1 MKMMGFSH
9 IKGTRA
15 LKIAVQVCRKMFW
28 IVPLLLVVLLL
39 GCMGHSGWVFPWS
52 QTQED
57 SRLEHIT
64 VATFEERVLKCDKPV
79 IVDFYAEWCG
89 PCKQLG
95 PILEDFAAEH
105 PDVRV
110 VKVDVDKNSALVG
123 RYGIKGMPTLLVF
136 RGGTLMTQSTG
147 VVTKERLKAMTIEK
161 PGESPLL

>member
-9 IKGTRA
+9 IKGTSA
-15 LKIAVQVCRKMFW
+15 LKIAVQACRKMFW
-28 IVPLLLVVLLL
+28 MSPLLLAVLLA
-39 GCMGHSGWVFPWS
+39 GCMGPSGWVFPWS

-64 VATFEERVLKCDKPV
+64 AATFEERVLKCDKPV

-95 PILEDFAAEH
+95 PVLEDFAAEH

-110 VKVDVDKNSALVG
+110 VKADVDKNAALVD
-123 RYGIKGMPTLLVF
+123 RYRVKGMPTLLVF
-136 RGGTLMTQSTG
+136 RGGRVMAQSTG
-147 VVTKERLKAMTIEK
+147 VVTKERLKEMTIEK
-161 PGESPLL
+161 PSESPVM